1 MCVCDGEK
9 ERESMYVLAMEIV
22 KKRERERERLC
33 EGVILNKI
41 VIL

>member
-22 KKRERERERLC
+22 KKRERERE
-33 EGVILNKI
+33 I
-41 VIL
+41 V